1 MTDATMI
8 MITLGLLLFLL
19 AIGTKVAWALGIA
32 GMAMSVVIF
41 GWENGLRMI
50 GSICY
55 DRGTSF
61 ALTCMP
67 LFIFMGEMMTRS
79 GMNDVVFD
87 GMGRLTKG
95 VPGGILQTTIGTCAV
110 FAASTGS
117 SVACTATVAAVAYP
131 SLVKRGYPK
140 AFSAATIA
148 TGGTLGILI
157 PPSMQFVI
165 YASLVGESVSKLF
178 IAGIMPGLMLTAMF
192 CGYIAVRAL
201 VWPEQFPPRE
211 KGFNLWYNLSGLFSM
226 WPIALLI
233 FLVLVTMYV
242 GVATPTEAAA
252 FGTVGAIFLT
262 YFYHPKGFLKSLY
275 EGALATLRTTSMIM
289 FLIIGASILTFILTH
304 LRLTDYVLQGIMR
317 YGLSPLLVFLMI
329 CVVYIILGMF
339 LDAVSMM
346 VLSLPVLYPVM
357 MHLGFNGIWFGV
369 IVVLWLEV
377 AFLTPPF
384 CMGLFILSGISK
396 VPMDELVPHIMPYL
410 GIFFVAIALM
420 YAFPEISLWLVGKM
434 G

>member
-1 MTDATMI
+1 MTDGTMI
-8 MITLGLLLFLL
+8 IITVALLIFLL

-32 GMAMSVVIF
+32 GMVMSVAIF
-41 GWENGLRMI
+41 GWESGLRMI
-50 GSICY
+50 GSIAF
-55 DRGTSF
+55 DRGTGF

-67 LFIFMGEMMTRS
+67 LFIFMGEMMMRS

-95 VPGGILQTTIGTCAV
+95 IPGGILQTTIGTCAV

-117 SVACTATVAAVAYP
+117 SVACTATVASVAYP
-131 SLVKRGYPK
+131 ALIKRGYPK
-140 AFSAATIA
+140 ALSAGTIA

-157 PPSMQFVI
+157 PPSMQFII

-178 IAGIMPGLMLTAMF
+178 IAGIMPGIMLTVMF
-192 CGYIAVRAL
+192 CTYIGVRA
-201 VWPEQFPPRE
+201 VVRPQEFPPRE
-211 KGFNLWYNLSGLFSM
+211 KGINILHNVSGLFHM
-226 WPIALLI
+226 WPIAILI
-233 FLVLVTMYV
+233 FLVLVTMYI

-252 FGTVGAIFLT
+252 FGAVGAIILT
-262 YFYHPKGFLKSLY
+262 FVYQRRGFFKSLY
-275 EGALATLRTTSMIM
+275 EGSLATLRTTAMIM

-304 LRLTDYVLQGIMR
+304 LRLTDFVLAGVMR
-317 YGLSPLLVFLMI
+317 YGLSPLIVFLLI
-329 CVVYIILGMF
+329 CIVYIILGMF

-346 VLSLPVLYPVM
+346 VLSLPILYPVM

-396 VPMDELVPHIMPYL
+396 VPMLQLVPSIMPFL
-410 GIFFVAIALM
+410 GIFCVAIALM
-420 YAFPEISLWLVGKM
+420 YAFPEISLWLVGMMK
-434 G
+434 

>member
-1 MTDATMI
+1 MLL
-8 MITLGLLLFLL
+8 ITLGLLLFLL
-19 AIGTKVAWALGIA
+19 AIGTKIAWALGIA
-32 GMAMSVVIF
+32 GMAMAVVIF

-50 GSICY
+50 GTICY

-67 LFIFMGEMMTRS
+67 LFIFMGEMMMRS

-87 GMGRLTKG
+87 GMGRLTRG
-95 VPGGILQTTIGTCAV
+95 IPGGILQTTIGTSAV
-110 FAASTGS
+110 FAASCGS

-131 SLVKRGYPK
+131 ALVKRGYPR
-140 AFSAATIA
+140 AFSATTIA

-157 PPSMQFVI
+157 PPSMQFVV

-192 CGYIAVRAL
+192 CLYIAARAL
-201 VWPEQFPPRE
+201 LRPQDFPPRE
-211 KGFNLWYNLSGLFSM
+211 RGFNLLFNLSGLLSM
-226 WPIALLI
+226 WPIAILI
-233 FLVLVTMYV
+233 FLVLVTMYI

-262 YFYHPKGFLKSLY
+262 FFYQRQGFFKSLY

-304 LRLTDYVLQGIMR
+304 LRLTDYVLGGIMR
-317 YGLSPLLVFLMI
+317 YGLTPLTVFLMV
-329 CVVYIILGMF
+329 CVVYVILGMF

-346 VLSLPVLYPVM
+346 VLSLPFLYPVM
-357 MHLGFNGIWFGV
+357 IHLGFNGIWFGV

-396 VPMDELVPHIMPYL
+396 VPMDELIPDIFPYL
-410 GIFFVAIALM
+410 GIFVVAIALM
-420 YAFPEISLWLVGKM
+420 YAFPGISLWLVGM
-434 G
+434 MR